1 MTTRTRTVRRIL
13 MLAVLAAIGWW
24 IHEKK
29 PTVQGVVDDL
39 TRPLLGSRAAV
50 RESEQKRVVSEAS
63 QVLTIGEEKKP
74 VGSIREGM
82 SESEVRRLLGDPD
95 EIQTIVDDSD
105 VRLRWTYRSVHR
117 VIVFER
123 HRVVSIAVR

>member
-1 MTTRTRTVRRIL
+1 M
-13 MLAVLAAIGWW
+13 AVLAALGWW

-50 RESEQKRVVSEAS
+50 HESEQKRVVAEAS
-63 QVLTIGEEKKP
+63 QVLTIGEDKP
-74 VGSIREGM
+74 IGSIRVGM
-82 SESEVRRLLGDPD
+82 PESDVRRLLGDPD
-95 EIQTIVDDSD
+95 EIQTIVDDSN
-105 VRLRWTYRSVHR
+105 VKVRWTYRSVHR
-117 VIVFER
+117 VVVFDR

>member
-1 MTTRTRTVRRIL
+1 LTSTQRTVRRVL
-13 MLAVLAAIGWW
+13 TLAVLAAIGWW

-50 RESEQKRVVSEAS
+50 RESERKRVVGEAS
-63 QVLTIGEEKKP
+63 QVLTLGEEKKP
-74 VGSIREGM
+74 IGSIREGM

-105 VRLRWTYRSVHR
+105 VRVRWTYRSVHR
-117 VIVFER
+117 VVVFDR
-123 HRVVSIAVR
+123 HRVVSIAIR

>member
-1 MTTRTRTVRRIL
+1 MTSSARTVRRIL